1 MKGKN
6 YYYSC
11 VKPEE
16 SDAQAERFRA
26 LGARDGEI
34 FIDTIGE
41 KSSQRNSLRLLKQ
54 LALREGDTLTVSS
67 LYCLSDL
74 KKGLADELHWM
85 RDNGIQMRIADIP
98 LSVQEHDE
106 KSQQFL
112 SDLMFEVFDATILK
126 EREQRRQKQTYAHAD
141 IVAEHTDAV
150 GRGSLV
156 FWEPFARHKTR
167 SVQNEWLRNSKSNRC
182 NQNCGK
188 ARTPDAAHHGANASE
203 HDAKTNGLF
212 EARFFKDGHG
222 RHGKHDH
229 TDHEDNG

>member
-16 SDAQAERFRA
+16 SDAQTERFRA

-41 KSSQRNSLRLLKQ
+41 KSSQRNNLRLLKQ

-85 RDNGIQMRIADIP
+85 RDNGIQLRIADIP

-106 KSQQFL
+106 KTQQFL
-112 SDLMFEVFDATILK
+112 SDLMFEIFDATLLK
-126 EREQRRQKQTYAHAD
+126 EREQRRQKQSEGIRAAQEKGVH
-141 IVAEHTDAV
+141 IGRKPMERGAEFETLKQQWQRGEVSLREA
-150 GRGSLV
+150 GRRLGV
-156 FWEPFARHKTR
+156 THQTFKKWVEEDH
-167 SVQNEWLRNSKSNRC
+167 
-182 NQNCGK
+182 
-188 ARTPDAAHHGANASE
+188 SE
-203 HDAKTNGLF
+203 H
-212 EARFFKDGHG
+212 
-222 RHGKHDH
+222 
-229 TDHEDNG
+229 

>member
-41 KSSQRNSLRLLKQ
+41 KSSQRNNLRLLKQ

-85 RDNGIQMRIADIP
+85 RDNGIQLRIADIP

-126 EREQRRQKQTYAHAD
+126 EREQRRQKQSEGIRAAKKKGVH
-141 IVAEHTDAV
+141 IGRKPKQRGAEFETLKQQWQRGEISLREA
-150 GRGSLV
+150 GRRLGV
-156 FWEPFARHKTR
+156 THQTFKKWVEEP
-167 SVQNEWLRNSKSNRC
+167 E
-182 NQNCGK
+182 
-188 ARTPDAAHHGANASE
+188 
-203 HDAKTNGLF
+203 
-212 EARFFKDGHG
+212 
-222 RHGKHDH
+222 
-229 TDHEDNG
+229 ED

>member
-16 SDAQAERFRA
+16 SDAQTERFRA

-41 KSSQRNSLRLLKQ
+41 KSSQRNNLRLLKQ

-85 RDNGIQMRIADIP
+85 RDNGIQLRIADIP

-126 EREQRRQKQTYAHAD
+126 EREQRRQKQSEGIRAARKKGVH
-141 IVAEHTDAV
+141 IGRKPKERGAEFEMLKQQWQRGEVSLREA
-150 GRGSLV
+150 GRRLGV
-156 FWEPFARHKTR
+156 THQTFKNWVEEDH
-167 SVQNEWLRNSKSNRC
+167 
-182 NQNCGK
+182 
-188 ARTPDAAHHGANASE
+188 SE
-203 HDAKTNGLF
+203 H
-212 EARFFKDGHG
+212 
-222 RHGKHDH
+222 
-229 TDHEDNG
+229 

>member
-16 SDAQAERFRA
+16 SDAQTERFRA

-41 KSSQRNSLRLLKQ
+41 KSSQRNNLRLLKQ

-85 RDNGIQMRIADIP
+85 RDNGIQLRIADIP

-126 EREQRRQKQTYAHAD
+126 EREQRRQKQSEGIRAAQKKGVH
-141 IVAEHTDAV
+141 IGRKPMERGAE
-150 GRGSLV
+150 
-156 FWEPFARHKTR
+156 
-167 SVQNEWLRNSKSNRC
+167 
-182 NQNCGK
+182 
-188 ARTPDAAHHGANASE
+188 
-203 HDAKTNGLF
+203 F
-212 EARFFKDGHG
+212 EALKQQWQHGEVSLREAGRRLGVTHQTFK
-222 RHGKHDH
+222 KWVEEDH
-229 TDHEDNG
+229 SER

>member
-16 SDAQAERFRA
+16 SDAQTERFRA

-41 KSSQRNSLRLLKQ
+41 KSSRRNNLRLLKQ
-54 LALREGDTLTVSS
+54 LTLREGDTLTVSS

-74 KKGLADELHWM
+74 KKGLADELHWL
-85 RDNGIQMRIADIP
+85 RDNGIQLRIADIP

-126 EREQRRQKQTYAHAD
+126 EREQRRQKQSEGIRAAKKKGVH
-141 IVAEHTDAV
+141 IGRKPMERGAE
-150 GRGSLV
+150 
-156 FWEPFARHKTR
+156 
-167 SVQNEWLRNSKSNRC
+167 
-182 NQNCGK
+182 
-188 ARTPDAAHHGANASE
+188 
-203 HDAKTNGLF
+203 F
-212 EARFFKDGHG
+212 EALKQQWQRGEVSLREAGRRLGVTHQTFK
-222 RHGKHDH
+222 KWVEEDH
-229 TDHEDNG
+229 SER

>member
-16 SDAQAERFRA
+16 SDAQTERFRA

-41 KSSQRNSLRLLKQ
+41 KSSQRNNLRLLKQ

-85 RDNGIQMRIADIP
+85 RDNGIQLRIADIP

-126 EREQRRQKQTYAHAD
+126 EREQRRQKQSEGIRAAKKKGVH
-141 IVAEHTDAV
+141 I
-150 GRGSLV
+150 GRKPKERGTEFEMLKQQWQRGEVSLREAGRKLGV
-156 FWEPFARHKTR
+156 THQTFKKWVEEPTE
-167 SVQNEWLRNSKSNRC
+167 N
-182 NQNCGK
+182 
-188 ARTPDAAHHGANASE
+188 
-203 HDAKTNGLF
+203 
-212 EARFFKDGHG
+212 
-222 RHGKHDH
+222 
-229 TDHEDNG
+229 

>member
-16 SDAQAERFRA
+16 SDAQTERFRA

-41 KSSQRNSLRLLKQ
+41 KSSQRNNLRLLKQ

-85 RDNGIQMRIADIP
+85 RDNGIQLRIADIP

-126 EREQRRQKQTYAHAD
+126 EREQRRQKQSEGIRAAQKKGVH
-141 IVAEHTDAV
+141 IGRKPMERGAEFETLKQQWQRGEVSLREA
-150 GRGSLV
+150 GRRLGV
-156 FWEPFARHKTR
+156 THQTFKKWVEEPDR
-167 SVQNEWLRNSKSNRC
+167 E
-182 NQNCGK
+182 
-188 ARTPDAAHHGANASE
+188 
-203 HDAKTNGLF
+203 
-212 EARFFKDGHG
+212 
-222 RHGKHDH
+222 
-229 TDHEDNG
+229 

>member
-41 KSSQRNSLRLLKQ
+41 KSSQRNNLRLLKQ

-85 RDNGIQMRIADIP
+85 RDNGIQLRIADIP

-112 SDLMFEVFDATILK
+112 SDLMFEIFDATLLK
-126 EREQRRQKQTYAHAD
+126 EREQRRQKQSEGIRAAQEKGVH
-141 IVAEHTDAV
+141 IGRKPKERGAE
-150 GRGSLV
+150 
-156 FWEPFARHKTR
+156 
-167 SVQNEWLRNSKSNRC
+167 
-182 NQNCGK
+182 
-188 ARTPDAAHHGANASE
+188 
-203 HDAKTNGLF
+203 F
-212 EARFFKDGHG
+212 EALKQQWQRGEVSLREAGRRLGVSHQTFK
-222 RHGKHDH
+222 KWV
-229 TDHEDNG
+229 EEE

>member
-16 SDAQAERFRA
+16 SDAQTERFRA

-41 KSSQRNSLRLLKQ
+41 KSSQRNNLRLLKQ

-85 RDNGIQMRIADIP
+85 RDNGIQLRIADIP

-126 EREQRRQKQTYAHAD
+126 EREQRRQKQSEGIRAAKKKGVH
-141 IVAEHTDAV
+141 IGRKPMERGAEFETLKQQWQRGEISLREA
-150 GRGSLV
+150 GRRLGV
-156 FWEPFARHKTR
+156 THQTFKKWVEEP
-167 SVQNEWLRNSKSNRC
+167 E
-182 NQNCGK
+182 
-188 ARTPDAAHHGANASE
+188 
-203 HDAKTNGLF
+203 
-212 EARFFKDGHG
+212 
-222 RHGKHDH
+222 
-229 TDHEDNG
+229 ED

>member
-16 SDAQAERFRA
+16 SDAQTERFRA
-26 LGARDGEI
+26 LGAQDGEI

-41 KSSQRNSLRLLKQ
+41 KSSQRNNLRLLKQ

-85 RDNGIQMRIADIP
+85 RDNGIQLRIADIP

-126 EREQRRQKQTYAHAD
+126 EREQRRQKQSEGIRAAKMKGVH
-141 IVAEHTDAV
+141 IGRKPMERGAEFETLKQQWQRGEVSLREA
-150 GRGSLV
+150 GRRL
-156 FWEPFARHKTR
+156 
-167 SVQNEWLRNSKSNRC
+167 SVTHQTFKKWVEE
-182 NQNCGK
+182 
-188 ARTPDAAHHGANASE
+188 DHSE
-203 HDAKTNGLF
+203 
-212 EARFFKDGHG
+212 R
-222 RHGKHDH
+222 
-229 TDHEDNG
+229 

>member
-16 SDAQAERFRA
+16 SDAQTERFRA

-41 KSSQRNSLRLLKQ
+41 KSSRRNNLRLLKQ
-54 LALREGDTLTVSS
+54 LALREGDILTVSS

-85 RDNGIQMRIADIP
+85 RDNGIQLRIADIP

-112 SDLMFEVFDATILK
+112 SDLMFEIFDATLLK
-126 EREQRRQKQTYAHAD
+126 EREQRRQKQSEGIRAAQEKGVQAD
-141 IVAEHTDAV
+141 GARRRVRGAEAAVAARRGLAQR
-150 GRGSLV
+150 GRKT
-156 FWEPFARHKTR
+156 ARR
-167 SVQNEWLRNSKSNRC
+167 
-182 NQNCGK
+182 
-188 ARTPDAAHHGANASE
+188 NAS
-203 HDAKTNGLF
+203 DV
-212 EARFFKDGHG
+212 
-222 RHGKHDH
+222 
-229 TDHEDNG
+229 

>member
-16 SDAQAERFRA
+16 SDAQTERFRA

-41 KSSQRNSLRLLKQ
+41 KSSQRNNLRLLKQ

-85 RDNGIQMRIADIP
+85 RDNGIQLRIADIP

-126 EREQRRQKQTYAHAD
+126 EREQRRQKQSEGIRAAKMKGVH
-141 IVAEHTDAV
+141 IGRKPMERGAE
-150 GRGSLV
+150 
-156 FWEPFARHKTR
+156 
-167 SVQNEWLRNSKSNRC
+167 
-182 NQNCGK
+182 
-188 ARTPDAAHHGANASE
+188 
-203 HDAKTNGLF
+203 F
-212 EARFFKDGHG
+212 EALKQRWQRGEVSLREAGRRLGVTHQTFK
-222 RHGKHDH
+222 KWV
-229 TDHEDNG
+229 EEEK

>member
-16 SDAQAERFRA
+16 SDAQTERFRA

-34 FIDTIGE
+34 FVDTIDE
-41 KSSQRNSLRLLKQ
+41 KSSQRNNLRLLKQ

-85 RDNGIQMRIADIP
+85 RDNGIQLRIADIP

-126 EREQRRQKQTYAHAD
+126 EREQRRQKQSEGICAAKKKGVH
-141 IVAEHTDAV
+141 IGRKSMERGAEFEMLKQQWQRGEISLREAGRRLGVSHHT
-150 GRGSLV
+150 
-156 FWEPFARHKTR
+156 
-167 SVQNEWLRNSKSNRC
+167 
-182 NQNCGK
+182 
-188 ARTPDAAHHGANASE
+188 
-203 HDAKTNGLF
+203 
-212 EARFFKDGHG
+212 FK
-222 RHGKHDH
+222 KWV
-229 TDHEDNG
+229 EEEK

>member
-41 KSSQRNSLRLLKQ
+41 KSSQRNNLRLLKQ

-85 RDNGIQMRIADIP
+85 RDNGIQLRIADIP

-112 SDLMFEVFDATILK
+112 SDLMFEIFDATLLK
-126 EREQRRQKQTYAHAD
+126 EREQRRQKQSEGIRAAKMKGVH
-141 IVAEHTDAV
+141 IGRKPMERGAEFEALKQQWQRGEV
-150 GRGSLV
+150 SLREAGRRLGV
-156 FWEPFARHKTR
+156 THQTFKKWVEEDH
-167 SVQNEWLRNSKSNRC
+167 
-182 NQNCGK
+182 
-188 ARTPDAAHHGANASE
+188 SE
-203 HDAKTNGLF
+203 H
-212 EARFFKDGHG
+212 
-222 RHGKHDH
+222 
-229 TDHEDNG
+229 

>member
-16 SDAQAERFRA
+16 SDAQTERFRA

-41 KSSQRNSLRLLKQ
+41 KSSRRNNLRLLKQ
-54 LALREGDTLTVSS
+54 LALRDGDTLTVSS

-85 RDNGIQMRIADIP
+85 RDNGIRPRIADIP
-98 LSVQEHDE
+98 LSVEEHDE

-112 SDLMFEVFDATILK
+112 SDLMFEIFDATLFK
-126 EREQRRQKQTYAHAD
+126 EREQHRQKQSEGTRAAKKKGVH
-141 IVAEHTDAV
+141 IGRKPKKRGAEFETLKRQWQRGEVSLREA
-150 GRGSLV
+150 GRRLGV
-156 FWEPFARHKTR
+156 THQTFKKWVEEDH
-167 SVQNEWLRNSKSNRC
+167 
-182 NQNCGK
+182 
-188 ARTPDAAHHGANASE
+188 SE
-203 HDAKTNGLF
+203 H
-212 EARFFKDGHG
+212 
-222 RHGKHDH
+222 
-229 TDHEDNG
+229 

>member
-16 SDAQAERFRA
+16 SDAQTERFRT

-41 KSSQRNSLRLLKQ
+41 KSSQRNNLRLLKQ

-85 RDNGIQMRIADIP
+85 RDNGIQLRIADIP

-126 EREQRRQKQTYAHAD
+126 EREQRRQKQSEGIRAAKKKGVH
-141 IVAEHTDAV
+141 IGRKPMERGAEFETLKQQWQRGEVSLREA
-150 GRGSLV
+150 GRRLGV
-156 FWEPFARHKTR
+156 THQT
-167 SVQNEWLRNSKSNRC
+167 
-182 NQNCGK
+182 
-188 ARTPDAAHHGANASE
+188 
-203 HDAKTNGLF
+203 
-212 EARFFKDGHG
+212 FK
-222 RHGKHDH
+222 KWV
-229 TDHEDNG
+229 EEEK

>member
-16 SDAQAERFRA
+16 SDAQTERFRA

-41 KSSQRNSLRLLKQ
+41 KSSQRNNLRLLKQ

-85 RDNGIQMRIADIP
+85 RDNGIQLRIADIP

-112 SDLMFEVFDATILK
+112 SDLMFEIFDATLLK
-126 EREQRRQKQTYAHAD
+126 EREQRRQKQSEGIRAAQKKGVH
-141 IVAEHTDAV
+141 IGRKPMERGAE
-150 GRGSLV
+150 
-156 FWEPFARHKTR
+156 
-167 SVQNEWLRNSKSNRC
+167 
-182 NQNCGK
+182 
-188 ARTPDAAHHGANASE
+188 
-203 HDAKTNGLF
+203 F
-212 EARFFKDGHG
+212 EALKQQWQRGEVSLREAGRRLGVTHQTFK
-222 RHGKHDH
+222 KWVEEPE
-229 TDHEDNG
+229 ED

>member
-1 MKGKN
+1 MKGKK

-11 VKPEE
+11 VQPEE

-54 LALREGDTLTVSS
+54 LALREGDTLTISS
-67 LYCLSDL
+67 LYGLSDL
-74 KKGLADELHWM
+74 KKELADELHWM
-85 RDNGIQMRIADIP
+85 RDNGIQQRIADIP

-126 EREQRRQKQTYAHAD
+126 EREQRRQKQSEGIRAAKMKGVH
-141 IVAEHTDAV
+141 ISRKSMERGAE
-150 GRGSLV
+150 
-156 FWEPFARHKTR
+156 
-167 SVQNEWLRNSKSNRC
+167 
-182 NQNCGK
+182 
-188 ARTPDAAHHGANASE
+188 
-203 HDAKTNGLF
+203 F
-212 EARFFKDGHG
+212 EALKQQWQRGEVSLREAGRRLGVTHQTFKKWVEEEND
-222 RHGKHDH
+222 RGKK
-229 TDHEDNG
+229 NVK

>member
-16 SDAQAERFRA
+16 SDAQTERFRA

-41 KSSQRNSLRLLKQ
+41 KSSQRNNLRLLKQ

-85 RDNGIQMRIADIP
+85 RDNGIQLRIADIP

-126 EREQRRQKQTYAHAD
+126 EREQRRQKQSEGIRAAKMKGVH
-141 IVAEHTDAV
+141 IGRKPMERGAEFETLKQQWQRGEISLREA
-150 GRGSLV
+150 GRRLGVTHQTFKKWVEEDHS
-156 FWEPFARHKTR
+156 EP
-167 SVQNEWLRNSKSNRC
+167 
-182 NQNCGK
+182 
-188 ARTPDAAHHGANASE
+188 
-203 HDAKTNGLF
+203 
-212 EARFFKDGHG
+212 
-222 RHGKHDH
+222 
-229 TDHEDNG
+229 

>member
-11 VKPEE
+11 VRPEE

-41 KSSQRNSLRLLKQ
+41 KSSQRNNLRLLKQ
-54 LALREGDTLTVSS
+54 LSLREGDTLTVSS

-85 RDNGIQMRIADIP
+85 RDNGIQLRIADIP
-98 LSVQEHDE
+98 LSVEEHDE

-126 EREQRRQKQTYAHAD
+126 EREQCRQKQSEGIRAAKKKGVH
-141 IVAEHTDAV
+141 IGRKPMERGAEFEMLKQQWQRGEVSLREA
-150 GRGSLV
+150 GRRLGV
-156 FWEPFARHKTR
+156 THQT
-167 SVQNEWLRNSKSNRC
+167 
-182 NQNCGK
+182 
-188 ARTPDAAHHGANASE
+188 
-203 HDAKTNGLF
+203 
-212 EARFFKDGHG
+212 FK
-222 RHGKHDH
+222 KWVEKPE
-229 TDHEDNG
+229 ED

>member
-16 SDAQAERFRA
+16 SDAQTERFRA

-41 KSSQRNSLRLLKQ
+41 KSSQRNNLRLLKQ

-85 RDNGIQMRIADIP
+85 RDNGIQLRIADIP

-112 SDLMFEVFDATILK
+112 SDLMFEIFDATLLK
-126 EREQRRQKQTYAHAD
+126 EREQRRQKQSEGIRAAQKKGVH
-141 IVAEHTDAV
+141 IGRKPMERGAEFETLKQQWQRGEVSLREA
-150 GRGSLV
+150 GRRLGV
-156 FWEPFARHKTR
+156 THQTFKKWVEEDH
-167 SVQNEWLRNSKSNRC
+167 
-182 NQNCGK
+182 
-188 ARTPDAAHHGANASE
+188 SE
-203 HDAKTNGLF
+203 H
-212 EARFFKDGHG
+212 
-222 RHGKHDH
+222 
-229 TDHEDNG
+229 

>member
-16 SDAQAERFRA
+16 SDAQTERFRA

-41 KSSQRNSLRLLKQ
+41 KSSRRNNLRLLKQ

-74 KKGLADELHWM
+74 KKGLADELHWL
-85 RDNGIQMRIADIP
+85 RDNGIQLRIADIP

-126 EREQRRQKQTYAHAD
+126 EREQRRQKQSEGIRAAKKKGVH
-141 IVAEHTDAV
+141 IGRKPMERGAEFETLKQQWQRGEISLREA
-150 GRGSLV
+150 GRRLGV
-156 FWEPFARHKTR
+156 THQTFKKWVEEP
-167 SVQNEWLRNSKSNRC
+167 E
-182 NQNCGK
+182 
-188 ARTPDAAHHGANASE
+188 
-203 HDAKTNGLF
+203 
-212 EARFFKDGHG
+212 
-222 RHGKHDH
+222 
-229 TDHEDNG
+229 ED

>member
-16 SDAQAERFRA
+16 SDAQTERFRA

-41 KSSQRNSLRLLKQ
+41 KSSQRNNLRLLKQ

-85 RDNGIQMRIADIP
+85 RDNGIQLRIADIP

-126 EREQRRQKQTYAHAD
+126 EREQRRQKQSEGIRAAQEKGVH
-141 IVAEHTDAV
+141 IGRKPKERGAEFETLKQQWQRGEVSLREA
-150 GRGSLV
+150 GRRLGV
-156 FWEPFARHKTR
+156 THQTFKKWVEEP
-167 SVQNEWLRNSKSNRC
+167 E
-182 NQNCGK
+182 
-188 ARTPDAAHHGANASE
+188 
-203 HDAKTNGLF
+203 
-212 EARFFKDGHG
+212 
-222 RHGKHDH
+222 
-229 TDHEDNG
+229 ED

>member
-16 SDAQAERFRA
+16 SDAQTERFRA

-41 KSSQRNSLRLLKQ
+41 KSSQRNNLRLLKQ

-85 RDNGIQMRIADIP
+85 RDNGIQLRIADIP

-126 EREQRRQKQTYAHAD
+126 EREQRRPKQSEGIRAAQKKGVH
-141 IVAEHTDAV
+141 IGRKPMERGAE
-150 GRGSLV
+150 
-156 FWEPFARHKTR
+156 
-167 SVQNEWLRNSKSNRC
+167 
-182 NQNCGK
+182 
-188 ARTPDAAHHGANASE
+188 
-203 HDAKTNGLF
+203 F
-212 EARFFKDGHG
+212 EALKQQWQRGEVSLREAGRRLGVTHQTFK
-222 RHGKHDH
+222 KWVEEDH
-229 TDHEDNG
+229 SER

>member
-16 SDAQAERFRA
+16 SDAQTERFRA

-41 KSSQRNSLRLLKQ
+41 KSSQRNNLQLLKQ

-85 RDNGIQMRIADIP
+85 RDNGIQLRIADIP

-126 EREQRRQKQTYAHAD
+126 EREQRRQKQSEGIRAAKMKGVH
-141 IVAEHTDAV
+141 I
-150 GRGSLV
+150 GRKPKERGTEFETLKQQWQRGEVSLREAGRRLGV
-156 FWEPFARHKTR
+156 THQTFKKWVEEDH
-167 SVQNEWLRNSKSNRC
+167 
-182 NQNCGK
+182 
-188 ARTPDAAHHGANASE
+188 SE
-203 HDAKTNGLF
+203 
-212 EARFFKDGHG
+212 R
-222 RHGKHDH
+222 
-229 TDHEDNG
+229 

>member
-16 SDAQAERFRA
+16 SDAQTERFRE

-41 KSSQRNSLRLLKQ
+41 KSSRRNNLRLLKQ

-85 RDNGIQMRIADIP
+85 RDNGIQLRIADIP

-112 SDLMFEVFDATILK
+112 SDLMFEIFDATLLK
-126 EREQRRQKQTYAHAD
+126 EREQRRQKQSEGIRAAKMKGVH
-141 IVAEHTDAV
+141 IGRKPMERGAE
-150 GRGSLV
+150 
-156 FWEPFARHKTR
+156 
-167 SVQNEWLRNSKSNRC
+167 
-182 NQNCGK
+182 
-188 ARTPDAAHHGANASE
+188 
-203 HDAKTNGLF
+203 F
-212 EARFFKDGHG
+212 EALKQQWQRGEVSLREAGRRLGVTHQTFKKWVEEPDT
-222 RHGKHDH
+222 K
-229 TDHEDNG
+229 

>member
-41 KSSQRNSLRLLKQ
+41 KSSQRNNLRLLKQ

-85 RDNGIQMRIADIP
+85 RDNGIQLRIADIP

-126 EREQRRQKQTYAHAD
+126 EREQRRQKQSEGIRAAKMKGVH
-141 IVAEHTDAV
+141 IGRKPMERGAEFEALKQQWQHGEVSLREA
-150 GRGSLV
+150 GRRLGV
-156 FWEPFARHKTR
+156 THQTFKKWVEEDH
-167 SVQNEWLRNSKSNRC
+167 
-182 NQNCGK
+182 
-188 ARTPDAAHHGANASE
+188 SE
-203 HDAKTNGLF
+203 H
-212 EARFFKDGHG
+212 
-222 RHGKHDH
+222 
-229 TDHEDNG
+229 

>member
-16 SDAQAERFRA
+16 SDAQTERFRA

-41 KSSQRNSLRLLKQ
+41 KSSQRNNLRLLKQ

-85 RDNGIQMRIADIP
+85 RDNGIQLRIADIP

-126 EREQRRQKQTYAHAD
+126 EREQRRQKQSEGIRAAKMKGVH
-141 IVAEHTDAV
+141 IGRKPMERGAE
-150 GRGSLV
+150 
-156 FWEPFARHKTR
+156 
-167 SVQNEWLRNSKSNRC
+167 
-182 NQNCGK
+182 
-188 ARTPDAAHHGANASE
+188 
-203 HDAKTNGLF
+203 F
-212 EARFFKDGHG
+212 EALKQQWQRGEISLREAGRRLGVTHQTFK
-222 RHGKHDH
+222 KWV
-229 TDHEDNG
+229 EEE

>member
-16 SDAQAERFRA
+16 SDAQTERFRA

-34 FIDTIGE
+34 FIDAVGE
-41 KSSQRNSLRLLKQ
+41 KSSQRNNLRLLKQ

-85 RDNGIQMRIADIP
+85 RDNGIQLRIADIP

-126 EREQRRQKQTYAHAD
+126 EREQRRQKQSEGICAAKKKGVH
-141 IVAEHTDAV
+141 IGRKPMERGAE
-150 GRGSLV
+150 
-156 FWEPFARHKTR
+156 
-167 SVQNEWLRNSKSNRC
+167 
-182 NQNCGK
+182 
-188 ARTPDAAHHGANASE
+188 
-203 HDAKTNGLF
+203 F
-212 EARFFKDGHG
+212 EALKQQWQCGEVSLREAGRRLGVTHQTFK
-222 RHGKHDH
+222 KWV
-229 TDHEDNG
+229 EEE

>member
-16 SDAQAERFRA
+16 SDAQTERFRA

-41 KSSQRNSLRLLKQ
+41 KSSRRNNLRLLKQ
-54 LALREGDTLTVSS
+54 LALREGDILTVSS

-85 RDNGIQMRIADIP
+85 RDNGIQLRIADIP

-126 EREQRRQKQTYAHAD
+126 EREQRRQKQSEGIRAAKQKGVH
-141 IVAEHTDAV
+141 IGRKPMKRGAE
-150 GRGSLV
+150 
-156 FWEPFARHKTR
+156 
-167 SVQNEWLRNSKSNRC
+167 
-182 NQNCGK
+182 
-188 ARTPDAAHHGANASE
+188 
-203 HDAKTNGLF
+203 F
-212 EARFFKDGHG
+212 EALKEQWQRGEVSLREAGRRLGVTHQTFK
-222 RHGKHDH
+222 KWVEEDH
-229 TDHEDNG
+229 SER

>member
-16 SDAQAERFRA
+16 SDAQTERFRA

-41 KSSQRNSLRLLKQ
+41 KSSQRNNLRLLKQ

-85 RDNGIQMRIADIP
+85 RDNGIQLRIADIP

-126 EREQRRQKQTYAHAD
+126 EREQRRQKQSEGIRAAQEKGVH
-141 IVAEHTDAV
+141 IGRKPKQRGAEFETLKQQWQRGEVSLREA
-150 GRGSLV
+150 GRKLGV
-156 FWEPFARHKTR
+156 THQT
-167 SVQNEWLRNSKSNRC
+167 
-182 NQNCGK
+182 
-188 ARTPDAAHHGANASE
+188 
-203 HDAKTNGLF
+203 
-212 EARFFKDGHG
+212 FK
-222 RHGKHDH
+222 KWAE
-229 TDHEDNG
+229 EDT

>member
-16 SDAQAERFRA
+16 SDAQTERFRA

-41 KSSQRNSLRLLKQ
+41 KSSQRNNLRLLKQ

-85 RDNGIQMRIADIP
+85 RDNGIQLRIADIP

-126 EREQRRQKQTYAHAD
+126 KREQRSQKQSEDIRAAQEKGVHIGRKPMERGAEFETLKQQWQRGEVSLREAGRRLGVTHQTFKKWVEEPEAD
-141 IVAEHTDAV
+141 
-150 GRGSLV
+150 
-156 FWEPFARHKTR
+156 
-167 SVQNEWLRNSKSNRC
+167 
-182 NQNCGK
+182 
-188 ARTPDAAHHGANASE
+188 
-203 HDAKTNGLF
+203 
-212 EARFFKDGHG
+212 
-222 RHGKHDH
+222 
-229 TDHEDNG
+229 

>member
-16 SDAQAERFRA
+16 SDAQTERFRA

-41 KSSQRNSLRLLKQ
+41 KSSRRNNLRLLKQ

-85 RDNGIQMRIADIP
+85 RDNGIQLRIADIP

-112 SDLMFEVFDATILK
+112 SDLMFEIFDATLLK
-126 EREQRRQKQTYAHAD
+126 EREQRRQKQSEGIRAAKMKGVH
-141 IVAEHTDAV
+141 I
-150 GRGSLV
+150 GRKPMERG
-156 FWEPFARHKTR
+156 
-167 SVQNEWLRNSKSNRC
+167 
-182 NQNCGK
+182 
-188 ARTPDAAHHGANASE
+188 AA
-203 HDAKTNGLF
+203 F
-212 EARFFKDGHG
+212 EALKQQWQRGEVSLREAGRKLGVSHQTFK
-222 RHGKHDH
+222 KWAE
-229 TDHEDNG
+229 EDT

>member
-16 SDAQAERFRA
+16 SDAQTERFRA

-41 KSSQRNSLRLLKQ
+41 KSSQRNNLRLLKQ

-85 RDNGIQMRIADIP
+85 RDNGIQLRIADIP

-112 SDLMFEVFDATILK
+112 SDLMFEIFDATLLK
-126 EREQRRQKQTYAHAD
+126 EREQRRQKQSEGICAAKKKGVH
-141 IVAEHTDAV
+141 IGRKPKERGAEFETLKQQWQRGEVSLREA
-150 GRGSLV
+150 GRRLGV
-156 FWEPFARHKTR
+156 THQT
-167 SVQNEWLRNSKSNRC
+167 
-182 NQNCGK
+182 
-188 ARTPDAAHHGANASE
+188 
-203 HDAKTNGLF
+203 
-212 EARFFKDGHG
+212 FK
-222 RHGKHDH
+222 KWV
-229 TDHEDNG
+229 EEE

>member
-41 KSSQRNSLRLLKQ
+41 KSSQRNNLRLLKQ

-85 RDNGIQMRIADIP
+85 RDNGIQLRIADIP

-126 EREQRRQKQTYAHAD
+126 EREQRRQKQSEGIRAAKQKGVH
-141 IVAEHTDAV
+141 IGRKPMERGAEFETLKQQWQRGEVSLREA
-150 GRGSLV
+150 GRRLGV
-156 FWEPFARHKTR
+156 THQT
-167 SVQNEWLRNSKSNRC
+167 
-182 NQNCGK
+182 
-188 ARTPDAAHHGANASE
+188 
-203 HDAKTNGLF
+203 
-212 EARFFKDGHG
+212 FK
-222 RHGKHDH
+222 KWVE
-229 TDHEDNG
+229 EDT